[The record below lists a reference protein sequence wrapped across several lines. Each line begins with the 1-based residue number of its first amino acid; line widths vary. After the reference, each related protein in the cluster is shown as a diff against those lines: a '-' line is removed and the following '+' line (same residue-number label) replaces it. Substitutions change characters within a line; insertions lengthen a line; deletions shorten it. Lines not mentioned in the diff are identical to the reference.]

1 MRNKL
6 FQEALEQVPEH
17 THVFIRKYTDIIDRI
32 HDLMEEKGLMQRD
45 LANLLDKKE
54 SEISKW
60 LKGDYNMTLRT
71 IAKIEAAL
79 GEEIISVPQKKESSQ
94 FVGWK
99 KTSVPDIQVHIS
111 KKVYENALNYQ
122 TGPMEEPGI
131 KEAKTLVAS

>member
-99 KTSVPDIQVHIS
+99 KTSVPNTQVYVS
-111 KKVYENALNYQ
+111 KNLYDNAMSYQ
-122 TGPMEEPGI
+122 TGPTEKVKF
-131 KEAKTLVAS
+131 KEVKTLVAS

>member
-17 THVFIRKYTDIIDRI
+17 TNVFIRKYTDIIDRI
-32 HDLMEEKGLMQRD
+32 HNIMEEKELLQRD
-45 LANLLDKKE
+45 LANLMDKKE

-79 GEEIISVPQKKESSQ
+79 GEDIISVPQKKGSSQ

-99 KTSVPDIQVHIS
+99 KTSVATMQVLVTN
-111 KKVYENALNYQ
+111 KAYDTTNYQ
-122 TGPMEEPGI
+122 TGQI
-131 KEAKTLVAS
+131 KSITFEEAKTLVV